1 MPEAMDFAGKDLA
14 ARARCMVN
22 EPAETFLG
30 RRPQEQIGFAIR
42 DARGRSAAFQIDL
55 DPRDGHG
62 ERQALVFG
70 AESAVHIEGEG
81 VLPAHFVVLP
91 TEDGLVVATADMRRP
106 AVLNGTPLTVAW
118 TNLEIPSRIRVGN
131 ALVDFF
137 YVRESGV
144 VLVDQDIETTLC
156 TTSVLTSARPIPPR
170 PGRPA
175 LARPPAA
182 LAGPSAL
189 PPRGAAAL
197 EAHAR
202 RIWAQTPPSSR
213 LLLGLVAVL
222 LVVVVVR

>member
-1 MPEAMDFAGKDLA
+1 MH
-14 ARARCMVN
+14 
-22 EPAETFLG
+22 EPAEAFLV

-55 DPRDGHG
+55 EPRDGDG

-70 AESAVHIEGEG
+70 TESAVRIEGEG

-106 AVLNGTPLTVAW
+106 AVLNGAPLTLAW

-144 VLVDQDIETTLC
+144 VLVDQDVETTVC
-156 TTSVLTSARPIPPR
+156 TTPSVLTSARAIPPR
-170 PGRPA
+170 RPPG
-175 LARPPAA
+175 ARPPAA
-182 LAGPSAL
+182 LAGPSAP

-202 RIWAQTPPSSR
+202 RLWAQTPPSSR

-222 LVVVVVR
+222 LVIVVAR

>member
-1 MPEAMDFAGKDLA
+1 
-14 ARARCMVN
+14 MVH
-22 EPAETFLG
+22 EPAETFFG

-55 DPRDGHG
+55 EPRDGHG

-70 AESAVHIEGEG
+70 AESAVRIEGEG

-106 AVLNGTPLTVAW
+106 AVLNGAPLTVAW

-156 TTSVLTSARPIPPR
+156 TTSVLTSARAIPPR
-170 PGRPA
+170 RPA
-175 LARPPAA
+175 SRLPAA
-182 LAGPSAL
+182 LAGPSAP
-189 PPRGAAAL
+189 PPRGAAVL

-213 LLLGLVAVL
+213 ILLGLVAVL
-222 LVVVVVR
+222 LVIVVIR